1 MEKFKVKTRYIDYCV
16 EEEDVCSEFDN
27 DASIE
32 EDSEEYYQAIN
43 DKIREIKDNLPQH
56 MLINVEC
63 DKEDLDEMVC
73 DEITNRTGWLI
84 YGFDYDIIGYERRM
98 ICQ

>member
-43 DKIREIKDNLPQH
+43 DKIKEIKDNLPQH

-84 YGFDYDIIGYERRM
+84 YGFDYDIIG
-98 ICQ
+98 

>member
-43 DKIREIKDNLPQH
+43 NKIKEIKDNLPQH

-84 YGFDYDIIGYERRM
+84 YGFDYDIIG
-98 ICQ
+98 

>member
-84 YGFDYDIIGYERRM
+84 YGFDYDIID
-98 ICQ
+98 

>member
-1 MEKFKVKTRYIDYCV
+1 MEKFKIKTRYIDYCI

-27 DASIE
+27 DVTIE

-43 DKIREIKDNLPQH
+43 DKIKEIKDNLPQH

-84 YGFDYDIIGYERRM
+84 YGFDYDIIG
-98 ICQ
+98 